1 MLGLENNDFDVCI
14 SGNSDIEGFA
24 RAIETVCE
32 TKGITKLEDNLQEDT
47 VISIIRVNLKKDLWI
62 DITYIENIEDDSKTR
77 DFPLNSIYFNVNE
90 MKIED
95 PANGIYS
102 IKNKIIQ
109 IAVEPKK
116 AFYDKPRRILRLLRF
131 VSILG
136 FSVSQE
142 IIDALLEIDE
152 NNFKKKVPSARIGLE
167 LMKMLNEA
175 YFQKVFPIL
184 LNSLS
189 NLFGMIFDIDGIYKL
204 NAIEAFHRVIKIKT
218 PNNALYF
225 AAIYL
230 PLKDSKYKLSG
241 VCKKYQIP
249 NVFAVEGRRFF
260 YASQIFDDQGQIE
273 LTRYSAGKILIE
285 LGQNWK
291 LASEILQTESGQKLF
306 SQFSEFVINEGME
319 DAWSTKPFFSN
330 RELIGIHG
338 KSVNPSSI
346 NKLGDSLLRWQLE
359 NPSKS
364 KSDYIQYVKTLNSD
378 TSSND
383 PN

>member
-1 MLGLENNDFDVCI
+1 
-14 SGNSDIEGFA
+14 
-24 RAIETVCE
+24 
-32 TKGITKLEDNLQEDT
+32 
-47 VISIIRVNLKKDLWI
+47 
-62 DITYIENIEDDSKTR
+62 
-77 DFPLNSIYFNVNE
+77 

-116 AFYDKPRRILRLLRF
+116 AFYNEPRRILRLLRF

-167 LMKMLNEA
+167 LMKMLNGA

-225 AAIYL
+225 GAIYL